1 MVSAAMDNV
10 VLRQVR
16 VLDPVANLDHRQD
29 VWFKDGQ
36 LQAIAPQLSDLPA
49 AVESIEAADLI
60 LAPGLV
66 DLYSH
71 SSEPGYESRETLKQL
86 AQGALAGGFTQ
97 VGILPNTQ
105 PPLDNLGQL
114 QSFQQL
120 LQQLP
125 GPKPNFLPW
134 AALTKKCQGE
144 GLTELGELAAANI
157 AGFSDGQALN
167 NWLLL
172 RRTLEYL
179 RPHHRPIAL
188 YPQNLALHNGGTA
201 RYGKAS
207 LAYGLVE
214 ELVSVETTAIASI
227 CELVAELKTPV
238 HLMRI
243 STARG
248 VALIAEAKQ
257 RGLPI
262 TASVSWMHLLWNTKA
277 LSTYDPNLRLD
288 PPLGNP
294 EDQQALIE
302 GVKTGVIEA
311 IAIDHQ
317 PYLYEE
323 KTVSFAEAPPGVI
336 GLEIALPILWQNF
349 VVSQEWQPIQLWQAL
364 STNPQ
369 KCLGQEIKAI
379 TPENCQPLILFDPSK
394 TWQVNHE
401 NLHCPQTN
409 TPWWQKTLTG
419 KVIKTFL
426 G

>member
-1 MVSAAMDNV
+1 MENV
-10 VLRQVR
+10 ILRQVR

-29 VWFKDGQ
+29 VWLKNGK
-36 LQAIAPQLSDLPA
+36 LEAIAPQLTDLPA
-49 AVESIEAADLI
+49 EVESIEAEDLI

-71 SSEPGYESRETLKQL
+71 SSEPGHESRETLAQL
-86 AQGALAGGFTQ
+86 AKGAIAGGFTQ
-97 VGILPNTQ
+97 VGILPDTQ
-105 PPLDNLGQL
+105 PALDNFGQL

-120 LQQLP
+120 INQLP
-125 GPKPNFLPW
+125 DPKPNFLPW

-144 GLTELGELAAANI
+144 NLTELGELATGNI
-157 AGFSDGQALN
+157 AGFSDGRALN

-179 RPHHRPIAL
+179 RPYRRPIAL
-188 YPQNLALHNGGTA
+188 YPKNLALHNGGTA

-248 VALIAEAKQ
+248 VELIAAAKQ
-257 RGLPI
+257 QGLPI

-302 GVKTGVIEA
+302 GVKSGVIEA

-349 VVSQEWQPIQLWQAL
+349 VVSQDWQPLQLWQVL
-364 STNPQ
+364 SANPQ
-369 KCLGQEIKAI
+369 KCLGNEAKAI
-379 TPENCQPLILFDPSK
+379 TAEYPQPLILFDPHQ
-394 TWQVNHE
+394 TWQVNAK
-401 NLHCPQTN
+401 NLYCPQSN
-409 TPWWQKTLTG
+409 TPWWGQNLSG
-419 KVIKTFL
+419 KVIKTL
-426 G
+426 LV

>member
-1 MVSAAMDNV
+1 MDNV

-16 VLDPVANLDHRQD
+16 VMDPVANSDQKQD
-29 VWFKDGQ
+29 VWFQAGK
-36 LQAIAPQLSDLPA
+36 LQAIAPQLYDLPA
-49 AVESIEAADLI
+49 EVEEIEAEDLI

-71 SSEPGYESRETLKQL
+71 SSEPGHESRETLAQL
-86 AQGALAGGFTQ
+86 AQGAIAGGFTQ
-97 VGILPNTQ
+97 VGILPDTN
-105 PPLDNLGQL
+105 PALDNIGQL
-114 QSFQQL
+114 KSFQQL
-120 LQQLP
+120 VQNLP
-125 GPKPNFLPW
+125 DPKPNFLPW
-134 AALTKKCQGE
+134 AAITKKAQGE
-144 GLTELGELAAANI
+144 TLTELRELLQGNI
-157 AGFSDGQALN
+157 CGFSDGQPVS
-167 NWLLL
+167 NWNLL

-179 RPHHRPIAL
+179 RPYNQPIAL
-188 YPQNLALHNGGTA
+188 FPKNLALQNGGTA

-227 CELVAELKTPV
+227 CELIAELKTPV

-248 VALIAEAKQ
+248 VELIAEAKK

-294 EDQQALIE
+294 SDQEALIN
-302 GVKTGVIEA
+302 GVKNGVIEA

-323 KTVSFAEAPPGVI
+323 KTVSFAEAPSGVI

-349 VVSQEWQPIQLWQAL
+349 VVSQDWQPLQLWQAL

-369 KCLGQEIKAI
+369 KCLGREIEAI
-379 TPENCQPLILFDPSK
+379 APENPQALILFDPHK
-394 TWQVNHE
+394 TWRVDSA
-401 NLHCPQTN
+401 NLCCPQTN
-409 TPWWQKTLTG
+409 TPWWNKNLSG

-426 G
+426 A